1 MKGDSEMIKG
11 STFWDSLT
19 MKNMKNTAFNG
30 IEVLSYAEM
39 PRSLYHSLQE
49 TAAKSPDKVA
59 FYDNW
64 ERSYTYEAFLL
75 MVDSM
80 AAYLKK
86 TFEVT
91 KGTHVGILLHNSIE
105 FCVSF
110 FAVVKLGAVAIPFPS
125 KYREPEI
132 EQLIHKA
139 DLSILLYSETFEQW
153 IIDYKLE
160 RVGLLKSENEETG
173 YGFRHISFEGLNI
186 EDGAGE
192 LEDEVIIMF
201 TSGTTSQSKGVVLCN
216 YNVMNAVV
224 VYNRALGITPED
236 KTIIPV
242 PIYHI
247 TGLVALLGLFVYTG
261 GTVYLYRRYDA
272 KRILTCIRD
281 NEITFM
287 HGSPTVY
294 GFMLDYKNQFPILPS
309 LRILACGSSYM
320 PKEKMKE
327 IHRWIPN
334 TKFQIVYGM
343 TETSSP
349 ALIFP
354 GDAPTSIYAG
364 AAGKPIP
371 GIEFKFLDEQKQEL
385 GCNEVGEI
393 WIRGSVVTKGY
404 YKMETDLVSKDHW
417 LNTGDMGY
425 YNEDGYVY
433 IVDRKKDM
441 INRGG
446 EKIWCTDI
454 EEELLLISGIKDA
467 AVVGISDEIYGETA
481 AAIVVVREGSK
492 LTEEEIKEDLKSR
505 VAKYKIPT
513 KILFVSEIPKTAGMK
528 VNKKLIKT
536 MFEKGDFIC

>member
-1 MKGDSEMIKG
+1 MIKG
-11 STFWDSLT
+11 NDLWDSLIT
-19 MKNMKNTAFNG
+19 KDMKNQTFNG
-30 IEVLSYAEM
+30 VDVYSYSNI
-39 PRSLYHSLQE
+39 PPSLYHALQE
-49 TAAKSPDKVA
+49 TAVKFPDKVA

-64 ERSYTYEAFLL
+64 ERSYIYKTFLY

-80 AAYLKK
+80 AAYLES
-86 TFEVT
+86 TFNIS
-91 KGTHVGILLHNSIE
+91 KGDHVGILLHNSIE

-110 FAVVKLGAVAIPFPS
+110 FAIIKLGAVVIPFPS

-139 DLSILLYSETFEQW
+139 DLSLLLYSETFEKW
-153 IIDYKLE
+153 VKDYNLE
-160 RVGLLKSENEETG
+160 GLGLLKSENEETG
-173 YGFRHISFEGLNI
+173 YGFRYISFNGLHFN
-186 EDGAGE
+186 EGAGNP
-192 LEDEVIIMF
+192 EDEVIIMF

-224 VYNRALGITPED
+224 VYNRTLGITPED

-242 PIYHI
+242 PIYHV
-247 TGLVALLGLFVYTG
+247 TGLIALLGLFVYTG

-272 KRILTCIRD
+272 ERILTCIRD

-287 HGSPTVY
+287 HGSPTVF
-294 GFMLDYKNQFPILPS
+294 GLMLDFKNQFPKLPS
-309 LRILACGSSYM
+309 LRMLACGSSYM

-327 IHRWIPN
+327 IHKWIPN
-334 TKFQIVYGM
+334 TKFQIIYGM

-354 GDAPTSIYAG
+354 NDAPTSIFAG
-364 AAGKPIP
+364 AAGKPVP
-371 GIEFKFLDEQKQEL
+371 GIEFKFLDEHNHEL
-385 GCNEVGEI
+385 RCNEAGEI
-393 WIRGSVVTKGY
+393 WIRGNVVTKGY
-404 YKMETDLVSKDHW
+404 YKMDTELISKDHW

-454 EEELLLISGIKDA
+454 EEEILRIPGIKDA
-467 AVVGISDEIYGETA
+467 AVVGIPDEVYGETA
-481 AAIVVVREGSK
+481 AAAIVTK
-492 LTEEEIKEDLKSR
+492 PEINITAEVICKDLEKR
-505 VAKYKIPT
+505 VARFKIPT
-513 KILFVSEIPKTAGMK
+513 KYIFISEIPKTAGMK

-536 MFEKGDFIC
+536 MF

>member
-1 MKGDSEMIKG
+1 MIKG
-11 STFWDSLT
+11 SNFWDSLI
-19 MKNMKNTAFNG
+19 MKDMSYKTFNG
-30 IEVLSYAEM
+30 VSVYSYDNI
-39 PRSLYHSLQE
+39 PQSLYHALKDTE
-49 TAAKSPDKVA
+49 AKFSDKTA

-64 ERSYTYEAFLL
+64 ERSYTYKMFLH

-86 TFEVT
+86 NFNVS

-110 FAVVKLGAVAIPFPS
+110 FAVIKLGAVVIPFPS

-139 DLSILLYSETFEQW
+139 DLSVLIYSETFEQW
-153 IIDYKLE
+153 IEDYKL
-160 RVGLLKSENEETG
+160 RDIGLLISENEETG
-173 YGFRHISFEGLNI
+173 YGFRHISFEGLSFD
-186 EDGAGE
+186 DGAGN
-192 LEDEVIIMF
+192 LNDEVIIMF
-201 TSGTTSQSKGVVLCN
+201 TSGTTSKSKGVVLCN

-224 VYNRALGITPED
+224 AYNRILGITPED

-242 PIYHI
+242 PIYHV
-247 TGLVALLGLFVYTG
+247 TGLIALLGLFVYTG
-261 GTVYLYRRYDA
+261 GTVYLYRRYNA
-272 KRILTCIRD
+272 ERILACIRD
-281 NEITFM
+281 KGITFM

-294 GFMLDYKNQFPILPS
+294 GLMYDYKEEFPKLPS

-327 IHRWIPN
+327 IHKWVPN
-334 TKFQIVYGM
+334 VKFQIVYGM

-354 GDAPTSIYAG
+354 NDAPTSIYAG

-371 GIEFKFLDEQKQEL
+371 GIEFKFLDEEN
-385 GCNEVGEI
+385 NEVGCSKIGEI

-404 YKMETDLVSKDHW
+404 YNMETSLITDDHW

-454 EEELLLISGIKDA
+454 EEELLRIPGVKDA
-467 AVVGISDEIYGETA
+467 AVVGIPDEVYGETA
-481 AAIVVVREGSK
+481 AAAIVTKQGVV
-492 LTEEEIKEDLKSR
+492 LTLNEIHDELEKR
-505 VAKYKIPT
+505 VARFQIPT
-513 KILFVSEIPKTAGMK
+513 KVIFLPEIPKTAGMK

-536 MFEKGDFIC
+536 MF